1 MQQVRIPTGDPDIE
15 SWHSLVEAIAEEI
28 AAGAPHDPKALVAR
42 IAARMGP
49 KGYGPYLPAMFTDP
63 D

>member
-28 AAGAPHDPKALVAR
+28 AAGAPHDPKALIAR
-42 IAARMGP
+42 LAARQVPAGLEA
-49 KGYGPYLPAMFTDP
+49 YLSAMFTDP